1 MERKI
6 PKDSRVMWVLK
17 SLLVSYVI
25 TGILLLLLAVALYK
39 LELTEKAVSAAIT
52 VWRDHHRQA
61 CPRKKISVGT
71 GTGDRILRPASS
83 DHARGVPHSERR
95 RGESGDDVHPVC
107 RRRDG
112 GRNAVISG
120 IKLLRK

>member
-39 LELTEKAVSAAIT
+39 LELNEKAVSAAIT
-52 VWRDHHRQA
+52 A
-61 CPRKKISVGT
+61 IYIIATLLGGIIIGK
-71 GTGDRILRPASS
+71 L
-83 DHARGVPHSERR
+83 ARVRRYLWGLGLGIGYFALLLLITLGVYRT
-95 RGESGDDVHPVC
+95 
-107 RRRDG
+107 
-112 GRNAVISG
+112 
-120 IKLLRK
+120 